1 MGIITARIDL
11 EIKDKK
17 GSDNV
22 IVGHLSKL
30 ERPTE
35 GEKGNEIT

>member
-1 MGIITARIDL
+1 M

-22 IVGHLSKL
+22 ITDHLSRL
-30 ERPTE
+30 EKTAKK
-35 GEKGNEIT
+35 EKGNEIA

>member
-1 MGIITARIDL
+1 MLHEFDL

-22 IVGHLSKL
+22 IADHLSKL
-30 ERPTE
+30 EINA
-35 GEKGNEIT
+35 GKEKGNEIA